1 LYRVS
6 KIELIEFC
14 VAFVVPLI
22 IGLEIGIFA
31 SIATSIIVNLLR
43 HSFTSI
49 IYLGRLQSKL
59 SADSEY
65 VDKGRFKSAKAI
77 VHISIIE
84 MKAELS
90 FSNNNR
96 LCDTLR
102 DLLDDKQKFIVVSLS
117 LTEFIDTT
125 VIRQIVT
132 IFEDAKGAFICLSQC
147 RPNVIKLIRRYERE
161 NSSFPA
167 NVKTFVS
174 THSAVRYLQCKI
186 REQMIEAND
195 GALVQCL
202 DKEKEPSLIVSLS
215 HPRLHG
221 DVTPIIKGKDNAEMS
236 MLEPLDEVSIDL
248 GGQIE
253 EIIPDDVKQ

>member
-174 THSAVRYLQCKI
+174 THSAVRYLQWKRSELMDVEEVSDVDCE
-186 REQMIEAND
+186 RE
-195 GALVQCL
+195 L
-202 DKEKEPSLIVSLS
+202 SSLS
-215 HPRLHG
+215 QPDLH
-221 DVTPIIKGKDNAEMS
+221 DFATPIFTGDAESDIAALQRLDNEAS
-236 MLEPLDEVSIDL
+236 VDLRSDDE
-248 GGQIE
+248 E
-253 EIIPDDVKQ
+253 N